1 MLRNGLVPNNKY
13 DIIKTLAIVKII
25 FMNIDKWFRH
35 EYLQL
40 YKLYDLKDFI
50 LTKQEIICP
59 LFCTLP
65 QNICS
70 AACNNMA
77 EVTMSLLVQSI
88 TWQVPSALQSCIE
101 KHQNYAQ

>member
-13 DIIKTLAIVKII
+13 DIIEKLAIVKII
-25 FMNIDKWFRH
+25 FMNIDK
-35 EYLQL
+35 YLQL

-70 AACNNMA
+70 VACNNMA

-88 TWQVPSALQSCIE
+88 TWQVLSALQSCIE